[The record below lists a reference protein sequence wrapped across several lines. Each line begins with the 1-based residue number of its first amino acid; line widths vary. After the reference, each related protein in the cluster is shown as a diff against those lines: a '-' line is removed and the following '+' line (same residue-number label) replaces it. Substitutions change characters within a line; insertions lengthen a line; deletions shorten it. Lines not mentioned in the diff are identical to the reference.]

1 VKSSEVEEIAVDV
14 QDNVVMFDERRI
26 ELGSPVLEA
35 MIGSGVL
42 IVLLDP
48 DSYLKDPEYRRKRR
62 AGAPAVRNLRAF
74 SMTGDALWEA
84 ELPEDADYYHRLVG
98 ADPIEA
104 DSFSSFRCRIDP
116 QNGRIVSKVFL
127 K

>member
-1 VKSSEVEEIAVDV
+1 VKNPEV
-14 QDNVVMFDERRI
+14 QDNAVGVQDNAVMVDERRI

-48 DSYLKDPEYRRKRR
+48 DSYLKDPEYRSRRR

-74 SMTGDALWEA
+74 SMTGDALWDA
-84 ELPEDADYYHRLVG
+84 ELPEDADYYHRLIS